1 VRCALPRRWGWWLS
15 VPCADCVEWQCG
27 SLPTMAGWESPGPAA
42 RASLARP
49 CVFGRATPLRGAASR
64 QPCARGPGA
73 RSPGRHREACGRAE
87 SARWAAAASAPAP
100 GRREVSGTGGVGRSG
115 GLQPFSARSL
125 GPVGRS
131 CAGVPAVAPSSRGGC
146 GAQGLEEG
154 WGKHLGIHASGAS
167 R

>member
-15 VPCADCVEWQCG
+15 VPCADGVEWQCG

-100 GRREVSGTGGVGRSG
+100 GRREVSGPGGVGGPAGCSGPRLDPLVLWVVRWRPRSG
-115 GLQPFSARSL
+115 SFQSGRARGA
-125 GPVGRS
+125 GP
-131 CAGVPAVAPSSRGGC
+131 GG
-146 GAQGLEEG
+146 GMGE
-154 WGKHLGIHASGAS
+154 HLGIHAAGAS